1 MKKWAC
7 LIVAML
13 TLMTMSAQAEEAV
26 SQKTDVP
33 APSEVDARTFVI
45 SATTPT
51 IDYVNIGIE
60 LGNIE
65 EALKIGNV
73 DSKTISQY
81 VSYLGTASGQLQ
93 ELRKQ
98 LDADLKSV
106 NKRIE
111 SLGEMP
117 KEGEEE
123 LPMIA
128 EKRKEYNEELVYQ
141 KGKIAEVD
149 LLVNRA
155 EELTTMI
162 SSARKQALIGSLLF
176 YQEPIIY
183 PSNFLRATAEFV
195 NLGFN
200 ILKSPLTWYGDLSD
214 EEKGKVKSNVI
225 PVLLMIA
232 IALSVGIFL
241 RAFIIQHLGYKRHN
255 VTGIPPYF
263 TKVIAAM
270 FVACAYGVIPAV
282 MLGGFLVWAVHT
294 KILTV
299 GFFGVV
305 LISVLYYSLY
315 IFLSNAAIRVV
326 FAPYNPKWRL
336 ISMETEKAKRL
347 TKAFYFSF
355 FVIGICA
362 MLRHIA
368 SEANSSLE
376 LIYYISLISTV
387 IKSLCTVWVIHMFFW
402 DDMIAEA
409 KEGDDEDTVALI
421 ESRNKRALRIIF
433 LAGLAAVV
441 VIGISLFGYPRL
453 ASFIVNRFLF
463 TVLITVVLL
472 VLRKAIFELIR
483 RLLLFSFWG
492 NRFKARKALLEKID
506 FWLHVTINPIFMI
519 VGLLVVLTLWGVST
533 DILLQ
538 SMKKLFFGFKV
549 GGVEISLFLIIL
561 GIAVFFCSL
570 KVFKI
575 LRVKLQDNIL
585 SHVEIDDGIKHSL
598 ASGFGFVGVVISLV
612 LAIMVMGGDLS
623 NLALVAGA
631 LSVGIGF
638 GLQNIVN
645 NFMSGIILL
654 FERPI
659 KVGDWVKID
668 GEEGTIKQINI
679 RSTEIETFSR
689 SSVIIPNA
697 TLLSNSVTNMTHG
710 NNWMRFSLKV
720 GVAYGS
726 DVEKVKKILLEC
738 ANANRRVLKKPEP
751 YVLFQDF
758 GASSLDFELRGYSSN
773 IWDGWSIPS
782 ELRFEIN
789 RRFNEE
795 GIEIPFNQ
803 LVVHQADDDNTET
816 KTETVVKKAKTDTKK
831 EETKR

>member
-1 MKKWAC
+1 MKKLAY
-7 LIVAML
+7 IMIAML
-13 TLMTMSAQAEEAV
+13 MLATVSARADDVVVEKT
-26 SQKTDVP
+26 SQ
-33 APSEVDARTFVI
+33 EVDARTFVV
-45 SATTPT
+45 SSVSSM
-51 IDYVNIGIE
+51 IDYASIGRE
-60 LGNIE
+60 LANVE
-65 EALKIGNV
+65 DALKTGNV
-73 DSKTISQY
+73 DARVISKY
-81 VSYLGTASGQLQ
+81 VSYLGTATSQLQ
-93 ELRKQ
+93 EAHKQ
-98 LDADLKSV
+98 LDADLKSI

-123 LPMIA
+123 LPVIA
-128 EKRKEYNEELVYQ
+128 EKRKEYNEELIFQ

-149 LLVNRA
+149 ILINRA

-162 SSARKQALIGSLLF
+162 SSVRKQALIGNLLY

-200 ILKSPLTWYGDLSD
+200 ILKSPLTWYGDLSS
-214 EEKGKVKSNVI
+214 EERGKVKANVI
-225 PVLLMIA
+225 PVLILIA
-232 IALSVGIFL
+232 IALSFGIFL
-241 RAFIIQHLGYKRHN
+241 RLMIIRHLGYKRHN
-255 VTGIPPYF
+255 ITGIPPYF

-305 LISVLYYSLY
+305 LVSALYYSLY

-336 ISMETEKAKRL
+336 IAMETEKAKRL

-362 MLRHIA
+362 MLQHIA

-376 LIYYISLISTV
+376 LIYYISVMSIAV
-387 IKSLCTVWVIHMFFW
+387 KSLCTVWVVKMFFW
-402 DDMIAEA
+402 DDVIAEA
-409 KEGDDEDTVALI
+409 KEDDDEETVATI
-421 ESRNKRALRIIF
+421 DARNRRALRMIF
-433 LAGLAAVV
+433 LTGLAAVM
-441 VIGISLFGYPRL
+441 VICVSLFGYPRL
-453 ASFIVNRFLF
+453 SSFIVNRFLF
-463 TVLITVVLL
+463 SVLVVVILL
-472 VLRKAIFELIR
+472 VLRKAVFELIR

-492 NRFKARKALLEKID
+492 NKFRAKKALLEKID
-506 FWLHVTINPIFMI
+506 FWLHVTINPIFMTI
-519 VGLLVVLTLWGVST
+519 GLLAVLTLWGVST

-538 SMKKLFFGFKV
+538 SVKKLFFGFKV
-549 GGVEISLFLIIL
+549 GGVKISLFLIIL
-561 GIAVFFCSL
+561 GIVVFFCSL
-570 KVFKI
+570 KIFKI
-575 LRVKLQDNIL
+575 LRNKLQDNIL

-598 ASGFGFVGVVISLV
+598 LSGFGFIGVVISVV
-612 LAIMVMGGDLS
+612 LAILVMGGDLS

-654 FERPI
+654 FERPF

-668 GEEGTIKQINI
+668 GEEGRIKQINI

-689 SSVIIPNA
+689 ASVIIPNA

-710 NNWMRFSLKV
+710 NNWTRFNVSV

-726 DVEKVKKILLEC
+726 DVEKVKQILLEC
-738 ANANRRVLKKPEP
+738 AAANRKVARKPEP
-751 YVLFQDF
+751 YVLFQDV
-758 GASSLDFELRGYSSN
+758 GESSLNLDLRGYSSN

-782 ELRFEIN
+782 ELRYEIN

-803 LVVHQADDDNTET
+803 VVVHQANDELAGNEND
-816 KTETVVKKAKTDTKK
+816 KGLKKSKSENKK
-831 EETKR
+831 

>member
-1 MKKWAC
+1 MKK
-7 LIVAML
+7 LTYIVAAML
-13 TLMTMSAQAEEAV
+13 MLITMSAKADDTATQTAA
-26 SQKTDVP
+26 QD
-33 APSEVDARTFVI
+33 VDARTFVV
-45 SATTPT
+45 SSTSSVV
-51 IDYVNIGIE
+51 DYASIGRE
-60 LGNIE
+60 LANVE
-65 EALKIGNV
+65 EALKSGNV
-73 DSKTISQY
+73 DPRVISKY

-93 ELRKQ
+93 EARKQ

-123 LPMIA
+123 LPVIA
-128 EKRKEYNEELVYQ
+128 EKRKEYNEELVFQ

-149 LLVNRA
+149 LLINRA

-162 SSARKQALIGSLLF
+162 SSVRKQALIGNLLF

-183 PSNFLRATAEFV
+183 PGNFLRATAEFV

-200 ILKSPLTWYGDLSD
+200 ILKSPITWYGDLSD
-214 EEKGKVKSNVI
+214 VERGKVKSNVI
-225 PVLLMIA
+225 PVLLLVA
-232 IALSVGIFL
+232 VALSFGIFL
-241 RAFIIQHLGYKRHN
+241 RIMIIKHLGYKRHN
-255 VTGIPPYF
+255 ITGIPPYF

-305 LISVLYYSLY
+305 LVSALYYSLY

-336 ISMETEKAKRL
+336 IAMETEKAKRL

-362 MLRHIA
+362 MLQHIA
-368 SEANSSLE
+368 NEANSSLE
-376 LIYYISLISTV
+376 LIYYISVISTAV
-387 IKSLCTVWVIHMFFW
+387 KSLCTVWVIKMFFW
-402 DDMIAEA
+402 DDVIAEA
-409 KEGDDEDTVALI
+409 KENDDEETVAAI
-421 ESRNKRALRIIF
+421 DARNRRALRVIF
-433 LAGLAAVV
+433 LAGLAAVA
-441 VIGISLFGYPRL
+441 VICISLFGYPRL
-453 ASFIVNRFLF
+453 STFIVNRFLF
-463 TVLITVVLL
+463 TVLVTVVLL
-472 VLRKAIFELIR
+472 VLRKAVFELIR

-492 NRFKARKALLEKID
+492 NRFRAKKALLEKID
-506 FWLHVTINPIFMI
+506 FWLHVTINPIFMVI
-519 VGLLVVLTLWGVST
+519 GLLAILTLWGVST

-538 SMKKLFFGFKV
+538 SIKKLFFGFKV

-561 GIAVFFCSL
+561 GIIVFFCSI
-570 KVFKI
+570 KIFRI
-575 LRVKLQDNIL
+575 LRSKLQDNIL

-598 ASGFGFVGVVISLV
+598 LSGFGFVGVVISVV
-612 LAIMVMGGDLS
+612 LAIVVMGGDLS

-659 KVGDWVKID
+659 KVGDWVKIN
-668 GEEGTIKQINI
+668 GEEGKIKQINI

-689 SSVIIPNA
+689 ASVIIPNA

-710 NNWMRFSLKV
+710 NNWTRFNVSV

-726 DVEKVKKILLEC
+726 DVEKVKQILLEC
-738 ANANRRVLKKPEP
+738 AAANRKVLRKPEP

-758 GASSLDFELRGYSSN
+758 GASSLNFDLRGYSSN
-773 IWDGWSIPS
+773 IWEGWIIPS
-782 ELRFEIN
+782 ELRYEIN

-803 LVVHQADDDNTET
+803 LVVHHADDGAVETDNQP
-816 KTETVVKKAKTDTKK
+816 KKSKSTNKK
-831 EETKR
+831 EDAKK

>member
-7 LIVAML
+7 LIVTML
-13 TLMTMSAQAEEAV
+13 TLVTMSAKAVDVAEQRTNE
-26 SQKTDVP
+26 TI
-33 APSEVDARTFVI
+33 PSEVDARTFVVN
-45 SATTPT
+45 AAPQT
-51 IDYVNIGIE
+51 IDYVNIGVE

-65 EALKIGNV
+65 EALKGGNV
-73 DSKTISQY
+73 DAKTISQY

-93 ELRKQ
+93 EARKQ
-98 LDADLKSV
+98 IDADLKSV

-162 SSARKQALIGSLLF
+162 SSARKQALIGNLMF
-176 YQEPIIY
+176 YQEPMIY

-200 ILKSPLTWYGDLSD
+200 ILKSPLTWYGDLTD
-214 EEKGKVKSNVI
+214 EERGKVKSNVI
-225 PVLLMIA
+225 PVVLMIA
-232 IALSVGIFL
+232 VALFVGIFL
-241 RAFIIQHLGYKRHN
+241 RGLIIRHLGYKRHN
-255 VTGIPPYF
+255 ITGIPPYF

-282 MLGGFLVWAVHT
+282 LLGGFLVWAVHT
-294 KILTV
+294 KILTI

-305 LISVLYYSLY
+305 LISALYYSLY

-336 ISMETEKAKRL
+336 VNMETEKAKRL

-368 SEANSSLE
+368 NEANSSLE
-376 LIYYISLISTV
+376 LVYYISVISTTV
-387 IKSLCTVWVIHMFFW
+387 KALCTVWVVKMFFW
-402 DDMIAEA
+402 GDVIAEA
-409 KEGDDEDTVALI
+409 KEGDDADAIAAI
-421 ESRNKRALRIIF
+421 EARNKRALRAIF
-433 LAGLAAVV
+433 ITGFAAFV
-441 VIGISLFGYPRL
+441 VICISLFGYPRL
-453 ASFIVNRFLF
+453 SSFIVNRFLF
-463 TVLITVVLL
+463 TVLVTVILL
-472 VLRKAIFELIR
+472 VLRKAVLELIR
-483 RLLLFSFWG
+483 RLLLFSFG
-492 NRFKARKALLEKID
+492 GSRFRAKKALLEKID
-506 FWLHVTINPIFMI
+506 FWLHVTINPIFTI
-519 VGLLVVLTLWGVST
+519 IGLLMILTLWGVST

-538 SMKKLFFGFKV
+538 SVKKLFFGFKV
-549 GGVEISLFLIIL
+549 GGVEISLFLVIL
-561 GIAVFFCSL
+561 GIIVFFCSI
-570 KVFKI
+570 KVFKV
-575 LRVKLQDNIL
+575 LRSKLQDNIL
-585 SHVEIDDGIKHSL
+585 SHVDMDDGIKHSL
-598 ASGFGFVGVVISLV
+598 LSGFGFVGVVISVV
-612 LAIMVMGGDLS
+612 LAITVMGGDLS

-659 KVGDWVKID
+659 KVGDWVKIN

-689 SSVIIPNA
+689 ASVIIPNA

-710 NNWMRFSLKV
+710 NNWTRFSVAV
-720 GVAYGS
+720 GVAYGT
-726 DVEKVKKILLEC
+726 DVNKVKQILLEC
-738 ANANRRVLKKPEP
+738 AAANRKVLKKPEP
-751 YVLFQDF
+751 YVLFQNF
-758 GASSLDFELRGYSSN
+758 GESSLDFELRGYSSN
-773 IWDGWSIPS
+773 IWEGWIIPS

-803 LVVHQADDDNTET
+803 LVLHQAEDEAVTDDNLAE
-816 KTETVVKKAKTDTKK
+816 KRKSDSKK
-831 EETKR
+831 EDNKK

>member
-1 MKKWAC
+1 MKK
-7 LIVAML
+7 LIYVLVAML
-13 TLMTMSAQAEEAV
+13 SALATAYADEV
-26 SQKTDVP
+26 
-33 APSEVDARTFVI
+33 APELKAQEVDARTFVV
-45 SATTPT
+45 SSTSSMV
-51 IDYVNIGIE
+51 DYASIGRELVNIE
-60 LGNIE
+60 D
-65 EALKIGNV
+65 ALKTGNV
-73 DSKTISQY
+73 DARGISKY
-81 VSYLGTASGQLQ
+81 VSYLGTASSQLQ
-93 ELRKQ
+93 EARKQ

-123 LPMIA
+123 LPVIA
-128 EKRKEYNEELVYQ
+128 EKRKEYNDELVFQ

-149 LLVNRA
+149 ILINRA

-162 SSARKQALIGSLLF
+162 SSVRKQALIGNLLF

-200 ILKSPLTWYGDLSD
+200 ILKSPITWYSDLSD
-214 EEKGKVKSNVI
+214 TERGKVKSNVI
-225 PVLLMIA
+225 PVLLLVA
-232 IALSVGIFL
+232 VALSLGIFL
-241 RAFIIQHLGYKRHN
+241 RVMIIRHLGYKRHN
-255 VTGIPPYF
+255 ITGIPPYF

-282 MLGGFLVWAVHT
+282 MLGGFLVWAIHT
-294 KILTV
+294 KILTI

-305 LISVLYYSLY
+305 LVSALYYSLY

-336 ISMETEKAKRL
+336 IGMETEKAKRL

-362 MLRHIA
+362 MLQHIA
-368 SEANSSLE
+368 NEANSSLE
-376 LIYYISLISTV
+376 LIYYISVISTAV
-387 IKSLCTVWVIHMFFW
+387 KSLCTVWVIKMFFW
-402 DDMIAEA
+402 DDVIAEA
-409 KEGDDEDTVALI
+409 KENDDEETVASI
-421 ESRNKRALRIIF
+421 DARNRRALRIIF
-433 LAGLAAVV
+433 LAGLAAVA
-441 VIGISLFGYPRL
+441 VICISLFGYPRL
-453 ASFIVNRFLF
+453 SAFIVNRFLF
-463 TVLITVVLL
+463 TVLVTVVLL
-472 VLRKAIFELIR
+472 VLRKAVFELIR
-483 RLLLFSFWG
+483 RLLLLSFWG
-492 NRFKARKALLEKID
+492 NRFRAKKALLEKID

-519 VGLLVVLTLWGVST
+519 IGLLAVLTLWGVST

-538 SMKKLFFGFKV
+538 SIKKLFFGFKV

-561 GIAVFFCSL
+561 GIIVFFCSI
-570 KVFKI
+570 KI
-575 LRVKLQDNIL
+575 FRVLRNKLQDNIL

-598 ASGFGFVGVVISLV
+598 LSGFGFIGVVISVV

-654 FERPI
+654 FERPF
-659 KVGDWVKID
+659 KVGDWVKIN
-668 GEEGTIKQINI
+668 GEEGKIKQINI

-689 SSVIIPNA
+689 ASVIIPNA

-710 NNWMRFSLKV
+710 NNWTRFNVSV

-726 DVEKVKKILLEC
+726 DVEKVKQILLEC
-738 ANANRRVLKKPEP
+738 AAANRKVLRKPEP

-758 GASSLDFELRGYSSN
+758 GASSLNFDLRGYSSN
-773 IWDGWSIPS
+773 IWEGWIIPS

-803 LVVHQADDDNTET
+803 LVVHQANDEAAEKDKQSKKSKSDN
-816 KTETVVKKAKTDTKK
+816 KK
-831 EETKR
+831 EDAKK